1 MSVDEFPIMDDD
13 VIPLFSDRQIDKG
26 ANYLSSEYQKLKKN
40 KLCSLGRLNGSS
52 VVIKEIV
59 AK

>member
-26 ANYLSSEYQKLKKN
+26 ANYLSSECQKCKK